1 MVFINL
7 VVSSGCYVNSSDV
20 APDPKADIASL
31 LQLAGKTWKGFTK
44 SSSIS
49 VVSKSMMLMI

>member
-7 VVSSGCYVNSSDV
+7 VVSSGCYVHSSDV

-31 LQLAGKTWKGFTK
+31 LQLAGKTWKFTK